1 MTKSLTPGALTLFI
15 LYFNFGI
22 KYTDV
27 DLSRSIIDCYPATK
41 NIGIDSLEQIH
52 TNDNRTPAGKLL
64 NGVLHLDLEVRTGKW
79 YPESNEG
86 LPIKVHAFAET
97 GKPMQL
103 PGPLIRVPEGTEIIA
118 TVRNLITDAPL
129 ILYGFHSR
137 PGIEED
143 SVVIPYGKSYKA
155 KFRTDACGTYLY
167 RATAGNRQI
176 DGLPYYTDSQLY
188 GAFIIDSRD
197 DKPDINERIFVIGI
211 WNDTLTPP
219 NTLSNEELVLN
230 GLSWPFT
237 ERLTYTQ
244 NQPVNWRVINASN
257 QVHPMHLHG
266 FYFTVNSK
274 GNAAR
279 DVIYEKRDR
288 RRGVTELLRPHETMT
303 MTWLP
308 EKAGNWLFHCHTLV
322 HIMPFSF
329 LRKMA
334 EMNEQHMNDVATHAH
349 SGMGGLIM
357 GIHVLPAPGTVTVEN
372 SKRERSLT
380 LTAREN
386 SNRFGK
392 LPGKGFVLSEKN
404 SVRDT
409 ETVSIPGP
417 LIVLNRNQP
426 VNINIVNKLSEATT
440 VHWHG
445 LEIESY
451 FDGAAGWGNNREKL
465 APLVLPGSSFTA
477 RLIPPRAGTFIYHT
491 HMHNEQLVE
500 GMYGPLI
507 VLEPGEKFNKETDK
521 ILLIS
526 SAPPLEP
533 PVAMLNGTLKT
544 ETMQL
549 KVGRM
554 YRFRLINITA
564 LNPDIVVNFL
574 SQGSPVMWRPM
585 AKDGANLPVGQMKMI
600 PAAAQAITIGE
611 TRDFQ
616 FQPNKAGNYIF
627 EVRDVFENHLYVT
640 LVLKAK

>member
-1 MTKSLTPGALTLFI
+1 MTKSLIPGSLILFI

-22 KYTDV
+22 KDANV
-27 DLSRSIIDCYPATK
+27 NLASSIIDCYPATK

-52 TNDNRTPAGKLL
+52 TNDNRTGAGKLSNGIL
-64 NGVLHLDLEVRTGKW
+64 NLDLEVRTGKW
-79 YPESNEG
+79 FPESNEG
-86 LPIKVHAFAET
+86 LPIRVHAFAEA

-103 PGPLIRVPEGTEIIA
+103 PGPLIRVPKGTEIIA
-118 TVRNLITDAPL
+118 SVRNLITDAPL

-137 PGIEED
+137 PGMGKD
-143 SVVIPYGKSYKA
+143 SVVIPYGKSYKVQ
-155 KFRTDACGTYLY
+155 FRGDASGTYLY
-167 RATAGNRQI
+167 RATAGNRKI

-188 GAFIIDSRD
+188 GAFIIDSGNN
-197 DKPDINERIFVIGI
+197 KPDLNERIFVIGI

-219 NTLSNEELVLN
+219 STLSNEELVLN

-266 FYFTVNSK
+266 FYFTINSK
-274 GNAAR
+274 GNAER
-279 DVIYEKRDR
+279 DVIYEKQNR
-288 RRGVTELLRPHETMT
+288 RRGVTELLHPHETMT
-303 MTWLP
+303 ITWLP

-334 EMNEQHMNDVATHAH
+334 EMNEQQMNDVTTHAH

-357 GIHVLPAPGTVTVEN
+357 GIHVLPAAGTVKAES

-380 LTAREN
+380 LIAREQP
-386 SNRFGK
+386 NRFGK

-404 SVRDT
+404 GVPG
-409 ETVSIPGP
+409 EEKISIPGP
-417 LIVLNRNQP
+417 LIVLNRNEP

-451 FDGAAGWGNNREKL
+451 FDGAAGWGNNQEKL
-465 APLVLPGSSFTA
+465 TPLILPGTSFTA
-477 RLIPPRAGTFIYHT
+477 RLVPPRAGTFIYHT

-507 VLEPGEKFNKETDK
+507 VLEAGEKFNKETDK

-526 SAPPLEP
+526 STPPLEP
-533 PVAMLNGTLKT
+533 PVAMLNGTSKT
-544 ETMQL
+544 DTMHL

-564 LNPDIVVNFL
+564 LNPDLIVNFL
-574 SQGSPVMWRPM
+574 FKGSPVTWRPV
-585 AKDGANLPVGQMKMI
+585 AKDGANLPIDQMKMI
-600 PAAAQAITIGE
+600 PAAAQSITIGE

-616 FQPNKAGNYIF
+616 FQPQKAGNYIF
-627 EVRDVFENHLYVT
+627 EVRDVWENHLCVS
-640 LVLKAK
+640 LVLETK